1 MATVAV
7 TGASGFIGSH
17 VCQNLVQHGY
27 HVRACV
33 RDKHNVE
40 KTQHLV
46 AMNTNMKD
54 SSGENLGGSLE
65 LFEADMMIEGSYDA
79 AFDGCEAVFHVAG
92 NFGTDRRWLDAT
104 NVPGRAPPIDEVLG
118 EAAAA
123 AASTTALTKSYDQG
137 VYDSYT
143 VSMKLILDS
152 IARSKTVKRLIFTS
166 SGCAGS
172 VISEVD
178 NDDDYSINDNAYG
191 KGKVE
196 CEKLIYAFGQ
206 QHGIICCSSCPAH
219 VLGPILAA
227 PLHDMMYQHR
237 LGEMFGGKY
246 CLDMNWEVCD
256 VRDIAETQ
264 RLMFESSDIR
274 NGARYFNG
282 ATEQEELTTT
292 GIITLLRELFPEQ
305 AKQIANAPQH
315 EDDSDDGSSSNSD
328 DGSGS
333 GSESSNGGFGD
344 GTNDWALHRTSRWA
358 DPEVKLGLRRHAVAD
373 TIRDTIVSMQMFNM
387 INRKDVP
394 LQELRNFYQVAEMDG
409 CDEEMEYLRSE
420 LLKNV
425 GTL

>member
-1 MATVAV
+1 MATVVV

-17 VCQNLVQHGY
+17 ICQNLVQHGY

-33 RDKHNVE
+33 RDKHNQE

-46 AMNTNMKD
+46 AMNDNDND
-54 SSGENLGGSLE
+54 SSNDVNMGGSLE
-65 LFEADMMIEGSYDA
+65 LFQADMMIEGSYDDV
-79 AFDGCEAVFHVAG
+79 FDGCEAVFHVAG

-104 NVPGRAPPIDEVLG
+104 SVPGRPPPIDEVLG
-118 EAAAA
+118 EAAAV
-123 AASTTALTKSYDQG
+123 ASTAMTKSYDQG
-137 VYDSYT
+137 VYDSYI

-172 VISEVD
+172 VVSEVD
-178 NDDDYSINDNAYG
+178 NEDDYSIDDNAYG

-196 CEKLIYAFGQ
+196 CEKLIYAFGK
-206 QHGIICCSSCPAH
+206 QHNIICCSSCPAH

-264 RLMFESSDIR
+264 RLMYESSNIR

-282 ATEQEELTTT
+282 ATDQDELTTT

-305 AKQIANAPQH
+305 ANQIADAPQH
-315 EDDSDDGSSSNSD
+315 DADGDDDSSSSNSD
-328 DGSGS
+328 

-344 GTNDWALHRTSRWA
+344 ETTDWALHRQSRWA

-373 TIRDTIVSMQMFNM
+373 TIRDTIISMQTFNM

-394 LQELRNFYQVAEMDG
+394 MQELRNFYQVAEMDG
-409 CDEEMEYLRSE
+409 CEEEMEYLRSE
-420 LLKNV
+420 LLKLV
-425 GTL
+425 GTF

>member
-33 RDKHNVE
+33 RDKHNQA

-46 AMNTNMKD
+46 AMNDSLENM
-54 SSGENLGGSLE
+54 GGSLE
-65 LFEADMMIEGSYDA
+65 LFQADMMIEGSYDDV
-79 AFDGCEAVFHVAG
+79 FDGCAAVFHVAG
-92 NFGTDRRWLDAT
+92 DFGTDRRWLDAT
-104 NVPGRAPPIDEVLG
+104 SVPGRPPPIDEVLG

-123 AASTTALTKSYDQG
+123 AASTTAMTKSYDQG

-172 VISEVD
+172 VISQVD
-178 NDDDYSINDNAYG
+178 NDDDYSIDDNAYG

-196 CEKLIYAFGQ
+196 CEKLIYSFGQ
-206 QHGIICCSSCPAH
+206 QHDIICCSSCPAH

-264 RLMFESSDIR
+264 RLMCESSDIR

-282 ATEQEELTTT
+282 ATDQEELTTT
-292 GIITLLRELFPEQ
+292 GIITLLRELFPGQ
-305 AKQIANAPQH
+305 ANQIADAPQPA
-315 EDDSDDGSSSNSD
+315 DDNDDGSSSNSD
-328 DGSGS
+328 GSD

-344 GTNDWALHRTSRWA
+344 ETSDWALHRTSRWA

-373 TIRDTIVSMQMFNM
+373 TIRDTIVSMQVFNM

-394 LQELRNFYQVAEMDG
+394 IQELKNFYQVAEMDD
-409 CDEEMEYLRSE
+409 CEEEMEYLRAE
-420 LLKNV
+420 LLKSV
-425 GTL
+425 GKL